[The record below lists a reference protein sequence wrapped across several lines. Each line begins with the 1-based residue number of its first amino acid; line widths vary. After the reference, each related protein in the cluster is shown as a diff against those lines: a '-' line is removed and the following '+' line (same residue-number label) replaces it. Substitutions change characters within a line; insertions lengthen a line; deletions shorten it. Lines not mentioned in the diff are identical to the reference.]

1 MTGLSMT
8 RRALA
13 VALVAAASVFFWFE
27 GRSHRESPPRRVV
40 QWRPMGSWSGRGN
53 AQTESFPTTTGALR
67 FEWRAAHDSPT
78 SGTFQLTLHSAVS
91 GRPIVRAIDQR
102 GAGHDIS
109 YVDTSPRTLYGVI
122 VAPDLEWSVTIEE
135 AVPFNIAP

>member
-1 MTGLSMT
+1 M
-8 RRALA
+8 LA
-13 VALVAAASVFFWFE
+13 VAVVAIVASTALVYRSD
-27 GRSHRESPPRRVV
+27 GRTHREPSTRRVV
-40 QWRPMGSWSGRGN
+40 QWRAMGSWSGRGN

-67 FEWRAAHDSPT
+67 LQWRAERNPPAN
-78 SGTFQLTLHSAVS
+78 GTFQLTLHSAVS

-102 GAGHDIS
+102 GAGHDVS

-122 VAPDLEWSVTIEE
+122 EAPDLDWSVTIEE